1 MHFKGGT
8 KMRHLVC
15 ASAVAIVCALAVVSA
30 SAAAPA
36 NPPTESCIAFF
47 SNGGA
52 QAGFIL
58 GVVGEGPGAVGQLGS
73 NFGTSGGNGGVAP
86 HGCG

>member
-1 MHFKGGT
+1 
-8 KMRHLVC
+8 MRHLVC
-15 ASAVAIVCALAVVSA
+15 VFVLAVLCLLAAST

-36 NPPTESCIAFF
+36 NPPSESCIAFF

-58 GVVGEGPGAVGQLGS
+58 SVVSEGPGAVGEVGS
-73 NFGTSGGNGGVAP
+73 NFGTSGGNGRLAP
-86 HGCG
+86 HGCN